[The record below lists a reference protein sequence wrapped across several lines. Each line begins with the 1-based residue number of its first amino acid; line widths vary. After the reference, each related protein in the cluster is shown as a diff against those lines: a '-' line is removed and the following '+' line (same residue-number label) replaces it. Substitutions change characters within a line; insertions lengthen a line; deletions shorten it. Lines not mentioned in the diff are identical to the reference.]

1 MCFPM
6 NRTGV
11 RALGQGKPL
20 TGGAGHDVGDA
31 RGAVLPLVGDIETL
45 SSPPPH
51 GPGRKPK
58 IS

>member
-1 MCFPM
+1 MEM
-6 NRTGV
+6 RD
-11 RALGQGKPL
+11 LGRGKPL
-20 TGGAGHDVGDA
+20 IGGAGHDVGDA